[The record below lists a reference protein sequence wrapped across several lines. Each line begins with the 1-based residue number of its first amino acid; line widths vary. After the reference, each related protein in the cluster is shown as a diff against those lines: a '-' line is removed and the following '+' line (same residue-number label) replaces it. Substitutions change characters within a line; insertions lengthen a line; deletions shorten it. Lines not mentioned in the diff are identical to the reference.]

1 MAPSVRAARALLL
14 ALAASAIGYSLGV
27 RPAPAPIIRT
37 QLAAVPVLI
46 SRGIA
51 AQTIAPSVCMSEASP
66 LSFPDE
72 LLLASKGD
80 GGYNKQLI
88 ATIGVGLHCV
98 LPMATISS
106 VLLDGDIARSLEL
119 TSSQVV
125 LSDSLI
131 LAAGRRALPRCSGPI
146 SDALGRKGT
155 SLAFA
160 ALAAAAMA
168 PQTQLQPGADAELQL
183 CALRALAGFAV
194 GGYLAPAFSWLVESV
209 ESGERGRT
217 GTAWT
222 LGYVV
227 GVAFVA
233 LLHVALPG
241 GWRAEE
247 AAYSA
252 CVVAAI
258 GASALLVTE
267 SPRWLFAVGDRAGAL
282 DALRSAAR
290 RSGLTPSCA
299 ARAAPTR
306 SAARRRRAHRRLGC
320 ELGDEDVPR
329 RGRRCSR
336 ESCRD
341 AAGLVAP
348 PLLADGDDGDGGAD
362 ARANAEPGLPAARV
376 QRRLLRAVFVGLA
389 ERRARPQLCCSRPP
403 TCSAPS
409 SAAGSPR
416 SALCAATRLA
426 LAGASITAPRSS
438 RAVLL
443 VLAAAPRRRRRRP
456 AVALVGTAACGF
468 PDLAPHRR
476 ALPDGPPLRRPRLRR
491 LRRQGGRRR
500 RRAARPAAA
509 AAQRPAAAG
518 ACAAGRRPGNAA
530 AGGGGQWRLTR
541 LQNTARRICAAPD

>member
-1 MAPSVRAARALLL
+1 
-14 ALAASAIGYSLGV
+14 
-27 RPAPAPIIRT
+27 
-37 QLAAVPVLI
+37 
-46 SRGIA
+46 
-51 AQTIAPSVCMSEASP
+51 MSEAAP

-131 LAAGRRALPRCSGPI
+131 FGGWVPGAALSGPI

-168 PQTQLQPGADAELQL
+168 AQTLLQPGADAELQL

-252 CVVAAI
+252 CVVAA
-258 GASALLVTE
+258 
-267 SPRWLFAVGDRAGAL
+267 
-282 DALRSAAR
+282 
-290 RSGLTPSCA
+290 
-299 ARAAPTR
+299 TR
-306 SAARRRRAHRRLGC
+306 
-320 ELGDEDVPR
+320 
-329 RGRRCSR
+329 
-336 ESCRD
+336 
-341 AAGLVAP
+341 
-348 PLLADGDDGDGGAD
+348 
-362 ARANAEPGLPAARV
+362 
-376 QRRLLRAVFVGLA
+376 
-389 ERRARPQLCCSRPP
+389 
-403 TCSAPS
+403 
-409 SAAGSPR
+409 
-416 SALCAATRLA
+416 
-426 LAGASITAPRSS
+426 
-438 RAVLL
+438 
-443 VLAAAPRRRRRRP
+443 
-456 AVALVGTAACGF
+456 
-468 PDLAPHRR
+468 
-476 ALPDGPPLRRPRLRR
+476 
-491 LRRQGGRRR
+491 
-500 RRAARPAAA
+500 
-509 AAQRPAAAG
+509 
-518 ACAAGRRPGNAA
+518 
-530 AGGGGQWRLTR
+530 
-541 LQNTARRICAAPD
+541 

>member
-1 MAPSVRAARALLL
+1 MAPPRRSVQALGL
-14 ALAASAIGYSLGV
+14 ALAIASATSYSLGV
-27 RPAPAPIIRT
+27 QSTAPRICARNGQQ
-37 QLAAVPVLI
+37 QL
-46 SRGIA
+46 
-51 AQTIAPSVCMSEASP
+51 SEAAP

-131 LAAGRRALPRCSGPI
+131 FGGWVPGAALSGPV

-168 PQTQLQPGADAELQL
+168 AQTLLQPGADAELQL

-290 RSGLTPSCA
+290 RSGPDAELRL
-299 ARAAPTR
+299 ARAALDE
-306 SAARRRRAHRRLGC
+306 SAPPDDAECLDAFGC
-320 ELGDEDVPR
+320 ELGDEDAFPAARPPVQPGELLATQLGSWR
-329 RGRRCSR
+329 RLFS
-336 ESCRD
+336 
-341 AAGLVAP
+341 
-348 PLLADGDDGDGGAD
+348 ADGDDGDGGAD
-362 ARANAEPGLPAARV
+362 G
-376 QRRLLRAVFVGLA
+376 LRATTLSLA
-389 ERRARPQLCCSRPP
+389 CLQL
-403 TCSAPS
+403 AFNVAFYALLYS
-409 SAAGSPR
+409 SASLSDALVLNFVLL
-416 SALCAATRLA
+416 SAADVPGAVVGGWAADALGAKAATVGSLF
-426 LAGASITAPRSS
+426 LAGASITAL
-438 RAVLL
+438 ALL
-443 VLAAAPRRRRRRP
+443 KGGVVDIGGGAEAATAACT
-456 AVALVGTAACGF
+456 AVALVGKTAACGAF
-468 PDLAPHRR
+468 LGISLLTAELYPTDLRSAG
-476 ALPDGPPLRRPRLRR
+476 LGF
-491 LRRQGGRRR
+491 GGSVGKVG
-500 RRAARPAAA
+500 AAA
-509 AAQRPAAAG
+509 AAPLVSLLPLPSALAAAG
-518 ACAAGRRPGNAA
+518 ALALAGSATAA
-530 AGGGGQWRLTR
+530 T
-541 LQNTARRICAAPD
+541 LQQEEGS